1 MTRRLL
7 STLLSAS
14 LISSFMLFTAP
25 PATAASIGSGSCIST
40 ANSDANVVFSSS
52 SGYCYVAFKG
62 TGTNSWTA
70 PAGTTS
76 ADFLIVAG
84 GGAGGSGAW
93 GGGGGAGGV
102 VFYSGYSVSSSSATQ
117 LNVGIGGTPGA
128 ADLSPASNRSGNG
141 GNSWIGSVSG
151 VVAIGGG
158 AGASYAY
165 NSTSANSSGSSGGSG
180 GGATENTSVNN
191 GGSSTQTLPSGA
203 AFKYGNDGGVT
214 ANASYQSGGGG
225 GGAGAAGGAVTG
237 SGAGGAGG
245 AGINTYATYVN
256 LFSIGVSGYIAG
268 GGGGGTNGG
277 TRALGGSSVGGR
289 GGASG
294 SLPGEAAV
302 ANTGSGGGGTS
313 YSGGPYQGG
322 TGGTGLIIIR
332 YVRAVVS
339 VTNITSSNADG
350 EYVTGNTL
358 SISVTFTETL
368 TVTGSPLLP
377 LETGNTNA
385 NATYASGSGSPTLTF
400 TYVIEANR
408 GSPDLTVP
416 LASSITLNSGT
427 IVDSLGVAPYLYL
440 QKYLSSTVGSL
451 SYNKNLSFNTV
462 KVTNVTSTSANGNY
476 STGEVIN
483 IQVQLSGSATYT
495 CGGDLS
501 LRSQIL
507 SAQNA
512 TISSGSGTSTL
523 NFSYTVKSADYAT
536 DLDYAYTTSLTPA
549 GCHTLKDANGVEV
562 TYTLPSPGAIGSL
575 AYNKNISLNIPAT
588 TINIALVAGGTAAT
602 YRATTPIS
610 ATVSVAGKVRFFVN
624 GKKIPACTG
633 VSSITLVSTCNWRPS
648 NHGAVLISARLTPT
662 NGSYET
668 SNSSPLSV
676 FVSRRSASR

>member
-1 MTRRLL
+1 MVFIA
-7 STLLSAS
+7 SPASA
-14 LISSFMLFTAP
+14 AP
-25 PATAASIGSGSCIST
+25 IGSGSCSST
-40 ANSDANVVFSSS
+40 ANSDVNVSVSST

-62 TGTNSWTA
+62 TGSNSWTA

-102 VFYSGYSVSSSSATQ
+102 VFYSGYSVSSSTPTQ
-117 LNVGIGGTPGA
+117 LNVGLGGIPGTA
-128 ADLSPASNRSGNG
+128 SLDPAQNRSGNG

-165 NSTSANSSGSSGGSG
+165 GSTSANSSGSSGGSG
-180 GGATENTSVNN
+180 GGATENTSTNL

-203 AFKYGNDGGVT
+203 AAKYGNDGGVT
-214 ANASYQSGGGG
+214 ANAANQAGAGG
-225 GGAGAAGGAVTG
+225 GGAGAAGGASTG
-237 SGAGGAGG
+237 FQIPGAGGAGT
-245 AGINTYATYVN
+245 NTYATYVN

-268 GGGGGTNGG
+268 GGGGGTPDV

-289 GGASG
+289 GGS
-294 SLPGEAAV
+294 STSYPGEAGA
-302 ANTGSGGGGTS
+302 ANTGSGGGGCS
-313 YSGGPYQGG
+313 YNGSYQGG
-322 TGGTGLIIIR
+322 AGGTGLIIIR
-332 YVRAVVS
+332 YLRAIVS

-350 EYVTGNTL
+350 EYVTGDTL
-358 SISVTFTETL
+358 NISVTFSETL

-377 LETGNTNA
+377 LETGNTDA
-385 NATYASGSGSPTLTF
+385 NATYVSGSGTPTLTF
-400 TYVIEANR
+400 TYVIQANR

-416 LASSITLNSGT
+416 TASSISLNSGT

-440 QKYLSSTVGSL
+440 QKYLSNTVGSL
-451 SYNKNLSFNTV
+451 SYNKNISFNTV

-476 STGEVIN
+476 ATGETIN

-495 CGGDLS
+495 CGGEIS
-501 LRSQIL
+501 LRSQAL

-523 NFSYTVKSADYAT
+523 NFSYTVQSADYAT
-536 DLDYAYTTSLTPA
+536 DLDYAYTTSLKPA

-575 AYNKNISLNIPAT
+575 SYNKNISLNIPAT
-588 TINIALVAGGTAAT
+588 TISVALVAGGTAAT
-602 YRATTPIS
+602 YRASTPIA
-610 ATVSVAGKVRFFVN
+610 ATVSVAGKVLFYVN
-624 GKKIPACTG
+624 GKKIAGCSA
-633 VSSITLVSTCNWRPS
+633 VSSISLVSTCNWRPS
-648 NHGAVLISARLTPT
+648 NHGWVLLTARLTPT
-662 NGSYET
+662 NGSYT
-668 SNSSPLSV
+668 VSNSSPLSV
-676 FVSRRSASR
+676 LISSRSSRR